1 MQVMQMLSL
10 SVRTW
15 TRSERLHTHRLG
27 RYSGNIRAIDRMEKM
42 LRKMLDVTV

>member
-1 MQVMQMLSL
+1 MDTQREAAHAQAGTLF
-10 SVRTW
+10 
-15 TRSERLHTHRLG
+15 RLG